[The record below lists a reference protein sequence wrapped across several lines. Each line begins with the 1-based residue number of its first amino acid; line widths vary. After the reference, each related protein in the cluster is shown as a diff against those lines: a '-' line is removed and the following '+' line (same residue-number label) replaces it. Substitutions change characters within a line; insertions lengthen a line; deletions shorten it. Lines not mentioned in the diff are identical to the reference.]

1 MARDQST
8 RSRMTNQLPNDL
20 ITAFRQARSERDQAR
35 KEAEELRDVMRV
47 HIHEDYWPFTFSW
60 EKEEKP

>member
-20 ITAFRQARSERDQAR
+20 ITAFRQARCERDQAR